1 MMCDDTFTCATEV
14 HILNYHIQGA
24 GYFVLMLFIALLL
37 QIAANFIW
45 IQSSQATRELLQK
58 PISERGSAFDFST
71 LMGKNVMWTI
81 ISTIVWIARIILVM
95 GSNLYIFIIVLVGNV
110 AGIVWTSSR
119 QKRDHIDYL
128 ADDIFTMIRRKNTCD
143 ITTKAKIMR
152 ALKALK
158 EELRSVDRVPYS
170 DTELPEQITF

>member
-1 MMCDDTFTCATEV
+1 MCDDTFTCATEV
-14 HILNYHIQGA
+14 HILNYHIEGA
-24 GYFVLMLFIALLL
+24 GYFVLMLIIALML

-58 PISERGSAFDFST
+58 PISERGSAFDFNT

-95 GSNLYIFIIVLVGNV
+95 GSNLYIFIIVLIGNV
-110 AGIVWTSSR
+110 AGIVWTSGR

-128 ADDIFTMIRRKNTCD
+128 ADDIFTMVRRKNTCD
-143 ITTKAKIMR
+143 VKTKEKIR
-152 ALKALK
+152 KALKALK
-158 EELRSVDRVPYS
+158 EELHSVDLVPYTDS
-170 DTELPEQITF
+170 QSQEPLAF

>member
-1 MMCDDTFTCATEV
+1 MCDDTFTCATEV
-14 HILNYHIQGA
+14 HILNYHIEGV
-24 GYFVLMLFIALLL
+24 GYFLFMLLIALIL

-58 PISERGSAFDFST
+58 PISERGNAFDFST

-95 GSNLYIFIIVLVGNV
+95 GSNIYIFVIVLVGNV
-110 AGIVWTSSR
+110 IGIIWTSSR

-143 ITTKAKIMR
+143 TRTKEKITK

-158 EELRSVDRVPYS
+158 EELHSVGPVAYTDNPS
-170 DTELPEQITF
+170 PKQIEF